1 MAERYPGYNV
11 LNKRNSVSWNDQ
23 TREVIDARLGLDPEF
38 HQFCDESEWKAL
50 RAICDQIIPQ
60 PVHRTVKAPIA
71 AMIDQ
76 KLHSGKGDGY
86 RDSRLPE
93 QDMAWRLGLAAVD
106 AEAKAA
112 CEKPFSELSND
123 QQHWLLGK
131 IQRGQTSTDAW
142 QDVPPA
148 IFFEKR
154 LLHDIATAYYGH
166 PASWNEIGFGGP
178 ASPRGYVRM
187 NFDRRDSWEAA
198 EASPGREDEA
208 RRENERVG

>member
-112 CEKPFSELSND
+112 CE
-123 QQHWLLGK
+123 
-131 IQRGQTSTDAW
+131 
-142 QDVPPA
+142 
-148 IFFEKR
+148 
-154 LLHDIATAYYGH
+154 
-166 PASWNEIGFGGP
+166 
-178 ASPRGYVRM
+178 
-187 NFDRRDSWEAA
+187 
-198 EASPGREDEA
+198 
-208 RRENERVG
+208 